1 MSNFAQQLGKK
12 IKLMRV
18 TKDTSQEE
26 LSFNAGCDQSY
37 LSRVER
43 GDINITVKKLNDI
56 ALALECKLTE
66 LIPEEQD

>member
-18 TKDTSQEE
+18 INDTSQEE
-26 LSFNAGCDQSY
+26 LSFKAGCDQSY
-37 LSRVER
+37 LSRVES
-43 GDINITVKKLNDI
+43 GAVNITVKKLNDI

-66 LIPEEQD
+66 LIPEEN